1 MPKGLRGNATSLG
14 YQLRAYLNDLD
25 GRSVADSLSLNRQV
39 QELRETLVFAAYG
52 GIVLK
57 TPTALPDIGAGWTTL
72 LFDTPRLTTPR
83 HVIQDF
89 ANNGIRF
96 DHEGIYSINI
106 AFTIS
111 HNENN
116 SSRTIEVRL
125 FNVTD
130 GISGESTVIGISR
143 NQPVT
148 NFAAQMLADIGSTDI
163 GDLVVVQVGNGDTL
177 LNVVDVAAS
186 FNATS
191 VSEFKE

>member
-1 MPKGLRGNATSLG
+1 MAKDYKILAASDYNV
-14 YQLRAYLNDLD
+14 RAQIAAALDDLSERID
-25 GRSVADSLSLNRQV
+25 KVWADSVALF
-39 QELRETLVFAAYG
+39 TAAAYG